1 MTDSVHCWLVE
12 RSYTSRDLIVL
23 EYATED
29 GERVYRKELSAAV
42 MQQRGNAVTA
52 GVEVDPDDLA
62 PVAPEDVP
70 RYATEASRM
79 AQEHDRDD
87 EV

>member
-1 MTDSVHCWLVE
+1 MSDSVRCWLVD

-42 MQQRGNAVTA
+42 MQQRGTTVTA
-52 GVEVDPDDLA
+52 GVAVDPDDLA

-70 RYATEASRM
+70 RYATEATRM
-79 AQEHDRDD
+79 AEAHDPDD

>member
-1 MTDSVHCWLVE
+1 MTDTVRCWLVE

-42 MQQRGNAVTA
+42 MQQRGTTVTA
-52 GVEVDPDDLA
+52 GVDADPDDLA

-70 RYATEASRM
+70 RYATEATRM
-79 AQEHDRDD
+79 AEAHDPDD

>member
-1 MTDSVHCWLVE
+1 MSETVRCWLVE

-42 MQQRGNAVTA
+42 MHQQGTTVTA

-62 PVAPEDVP
+62 ESDPEDRE
-70 RYATEASRM
+70 RYATEATRM
-79 AQEHDRDD
+79 AKEHDPDD

>member
-1 MTDSVHCWLVE
+1 MTDTVRCWLVE

-42 MQQRGNAVTA
+42 MQQRGTTVTT

-70 RYATEASRM
+70 RYATEATRM
-79 AQEHDRDD
+79 AEAHDPDD

>member
-1 MTDSVHCWLVE
+1 MSDTVRCWLVE

-52 GVEVDPDDLA
+52 GVDVDPDDLA
-62 PVAPEDVP
+62 PAAPEDIS
-70 RYATEASRM
+70 RYATEATRM
-79 AQEHDRDD
+79 AQEHDPDD